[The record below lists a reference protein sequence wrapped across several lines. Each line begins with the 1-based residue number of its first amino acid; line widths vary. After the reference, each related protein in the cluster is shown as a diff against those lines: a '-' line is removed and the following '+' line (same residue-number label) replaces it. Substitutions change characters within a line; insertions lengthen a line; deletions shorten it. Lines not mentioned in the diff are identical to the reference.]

1 MPSISRGPADRSL
14 TPGSRTSRSLTPRS
28 LTPRPTFLDTAIDK
42 AVSVPSATVH
52 AHVDAVRRRNPEA
65 TPEQVVVLL
74 EREYLRVIAAAGGVV
89 GAAAAAPVIG
99 TGLSMTLT
107 VSDVATFF
115 AASAAFT
122 LAVASVHGIEV
133 EDSPRRRALL
143 LATILGDSGAAAVG
157 EAAEIGSLTF
167 ARTLLT
173 RVPTT
178 TVKRVNKI
186 LTRRLVRKQVG
197 RQSALALGRLAPFGV
212 GAAIGVMGAR
222 ALGRTVIDGARA
234 AFGAAPATF
243 PQTIEVVQ
251 EGGATR
257 VVRAASATDD

>member
-1 MPSISRGPADRSL
+1 MPSISRRPADR
-14 TPGSRTSRSLTPRS
+14 PADRPVARPAAPRT
-28 LTPRPTFLDTAIDK
+28 TFVETALDR
-42 AVSVPSATVH
+42 AVAVPSATVH
-52 AHVDAVRRRNPEA
+52 AHVDAVRRRNPGA

-89 GAAAAAPVIG
+89 GAAAAAPGVG
-99 TGLSMTLT
+99 TGLGVTLT

-133 EDSPRRRALL
+133 EDTPRRRALL

-167 ARTLLT
+167 ARTLVT

-197 RQSALALGRLAPFGV
+197 KQSALALGRLAPFGI
-212 GAAIGVMGAR
+212 GAAIGVVGAR
-222 ALGRTVIDGARA
+222 ALGHTVVDGART
-234 AFGAAPATF
+234 AFGPAPATF
-243 PQTIEVVQ
+243 PQTIEVIA
-251 EGGATR
+251 EGGVTH
-257 VVRAASATDD
+257 VVPSLDALED